1 MRLRR
6 FTTGRDTDLR
16 IERKACFPTEKMGP
30 REWERLKVKHGG
42 GSGGR
47 WHARMTLGVRSWRNR
62 KNQGKGRDGRVGLRH
77 KKNDSSSKII
87 VKEVRIDDEVCGF
100 VRVQSLVEELRRIV
114 HSSLNSFCFCF

>member
-42 GSGGR
+42 GGGVEV
-47 WHARMTLGVRSWRNR
+47 AC
-62 KNQGKGRDGRVGLRH
+62 
-77 KKNDSSSKII
+77 KNDSWSKI
-87 VKEVRIDDEVCGF
+87 
-100 VRVQSLVEELRRIV
+100 LEEQEE
-114 HSSLNSFCFCF
+114 SGEGKGWKSWPET